1 MFRANSIKSFSFLFA
16 LVGFFTLLPVD
27 EAKAQPAPALTEFR
41 VIAVKSVGY
50 LQGTQY
56 DMVPQYAFS
65 TPQDHKG
72 GGLYVVVFERG
83 YGQSQTAS
91 FNGVNMSLVLSEPQV
106 AANRTVYG
114 YYRYYYSP
122 ANFTSGTFTS
132 SARSMNSPW
141 NTMSTRLFIR

>member
-27 EAKAQPAPALTEFR
+27 EAKAQPAPALSEFR

-50 LQGTQY
+50 LQGSQY
-56 DMVPQYAFS
+56 DMVPAGAIS
-65 TPQDHKG
+65 TPQDHRG

-83 YGQSQTAS
+83 YGQFQTAS
-91 FNGVNMSLVLSEPQV
+91 FNGVRMNLVLSEPRV
-106 AANRTVYG
+106 GADRRVFG

-132 SARSMNSPW
+132 SARSINGGSS
-141 NTMSTRLFIR
+141 MSTRLFIR

>member
-1 MFRANSIKSFSFLFA
+1 MFRANSRKSFSFLFA

-27 EAKAQPAPALTEFR
+27 EAKAQPAAALTEFR

-65 TPQDHKG
+65 TPQDHRG

-83 YGQSQTAS
+83 HGQFQTAS
-91 FNGVNMSLVLSEPQV
+91 FNGVNMSLARSEPLV
-106 AANRTVYG
+106 GADRRIFG
-114 YYRYYYSP
+114 YYQYYYSP

-132 SARSMNSPW
+132 SARSMNSPR
-141 NTMSTRLFIR
+141 NLMSTRLFIR